1 MVLPPPPPPVFCSSL
16 GGATTTLPLML
27 FGDVK
32 MGLFT
37 RVETAGVTAAAAVER
52 IAAQAKPGALPL
64 LSGRLR
70 RAADCGDGMPL
81 SFDGNGM
88 TAAPRLVAVMGLI
101 CGDPDEDRARNV
113 GEDSESEEEE
123 GEKEDWVV
131 VAAEAAGPLDTE
143 DLTATMVAGL
153 RMVVPDDDDGD
164 DLAIPRDAAV
174 AAAELLVAA
183 VKERLLAGSAGAG
196 EAFTLP

>member
-1 MVLPPPPPPVFCSSL
+1 
-16 GGATTTLPLML
+16 ML

-32 MGLFT
+32 TGLFT
-37 RVETAGVTAAAAVER
+37 RVETAGVTTAAVER
-52 IAAQAKPGALPL
+52 IAAQAKPGALALLL

-101 CGDPDEDRARNV
+101 CGEPDEDRARNV
-113 GEDSESEEEE
+113 GDDRESEEEE

-131 VAAEAAGPLDTE
+131 VVAAGPLETA

-153 RMVVPDDDDGD
+153 RMVIPDDDNGD
-164 DLAIPRDAAV
+164 DLAIPRDAAAV
-174 AAAELLVAA
+174 AAAAELLEAA

-196 EAFTLP
+196 EPFTLP

>member
-1 MVLPPPPPPVFCSSL
+1 
-16 GGATTTLPLML
+16 ML

-32 MGLFT
+32 TGLFT
-37 RVETAGVTAAAAVER
+37 RVETAGVTTAAVER
-52 IAAQAKPGALPL
+52 IAAQAKPGVPLLL

-113 GEDSESEEEE
+113 GEDRESEEED

-143 DLTATMVAGL
+143 DLTATLVAGL
-153 RMVVPDDDDGD
+153 RMVVPDDDGD
-164 DLAIPRDAAV
+164 DLAMPRDAAV
-174 AAAELLVAA
+174 AAAELLVA
-183 VKERLLAGSAGAG
+183 VKERLLAGSAGEG

>member
-1 MVLPPPPPPVFCSSL
+1 
-16 GGATTTLPLML
+16 ML

-32 MGLFT
+32 TGLFT
-37 RVETAGVTAAAAVER
+37 RVETAGVTTAAVER

-131 VAAEAAGPLDTE
+131 VVAAGPLETE

-153 RMVVPDDDDGD
+153 RMVIPDDDDGD
-164 DLAIPRDAAV
+164 DLAMPRDA

>member
-1 MVLPPPPPPVFCSSL
+1 
-16 GGATTTLPLML
+16 ML

-32 MGLFT
+32 TGLFT
-37 RVETAGVTAAAAVER
+37 RVETAGVTTAAVER
-52 IAAQAKPGALPL
+52 IAAQAKPGVLLPL
-64 LSGRLR
+64 LSGMLR

-131 VAAEAAGPLDTE
+131 VVAAGPLGRTE
-143 DLTATMVAGL
+143 DLTATLVAGL
-153 RMVVPDDDDGD
+153 RMVIPDDDDGD
-164 DLAIPRDAAV
+164 DLAMPRDAAV
-174 AAAELLVAA
+174 AAAAELLVAA

-196 EAFTLP
+196 EAFTLL

>member
-1 MVLPPPPPPVFCSSL
+1 
-16 GGATTTLPLML
+16 ML

-32 MGLFT
+32 TGLFT
-37 RVETAGVTAAAAVER
+37 RVETAGVTTAAVER
-52 IAAQAKPGALPL
+52 IAAQAKPGVLPPLLL
-64 LSGRLR
+64 LSGRVR

-113 GEDSESEEEE
+113 GEDRESEEE

-131 VAAEAAGPLDTE
+131 VVAAGPLGRTE
-143 DLTATMVAGL
+143 VLTATMVAGL
-153 RMVVPDDDDGD
+153 RMVIPDDDDGD
-164 DLAIPRDAAV
+164 DLAMPRDA

-196 EAFTLP
+196 EAFTLL